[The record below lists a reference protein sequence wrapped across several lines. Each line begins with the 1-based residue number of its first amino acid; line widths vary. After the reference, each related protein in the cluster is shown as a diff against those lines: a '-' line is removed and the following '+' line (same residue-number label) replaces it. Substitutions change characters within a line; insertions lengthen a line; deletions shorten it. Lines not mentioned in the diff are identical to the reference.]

1 MMNLKTTLLTNTS
14 LKSTGVGNKGNEV
27 KEMTL
32 QIIASMI
39 LTAAV
44 VFMIIATIETIRK
57 HFFLSSIYNT
67 IGSFLVVA
75 AIILNHFIK

>member
-1 MMNLKTTLLTNTS
+1 
-14 LKSTGVGNKGNEV
+14 
-27 KEMTL
+27 MTL

-57 HFFLSSIYNT
+57 HFFLSSIYNA
-67 IGSFLVVA
+67 IGSFLVVVVVV
-75 AIILNHFIK
+75 LNYFMR

>member
-1 MMNLKTTLLTNTS
+1 
-14 LKSTGVGNKGNEV
+14 
-27 KEMTL
+27 MTL

-57 HFFLSSIYNT
+57 HFFLSSIYNA
-67 IGSFLVVA
+67 IGSFLVVVVVV
-75 AIILNHFIK
+75 LNYFMK